1 MPAEPLP
8 SVIVA
13 APTDIVDHLAELGHP
28 WLTAVA
34 WNPREAPTGLVADAH
49 LWVPPYGVG
58 SSPEAISR
66 SIDGLTRLRVIQLMS
81 AGVDPWYRLVPE
93 GITLCSGRGVH
104 GGSTAELAVALTLA
118 LVRELPGYWDH
129 QRRGEWSRRPTH
141 QSILDRSVLMIG
153 AGDIGQRVAA
163 TLSALGA
170 QVTLVG
176 RATRQDVIGLDEVPS
191 RLPST
196 DVVVVAVPHT
206 PQTDRLVDAA
216 FLAALPD
223 GAIVVNVARGAVV
236 DTDALLAE
244 VTAGRIRAALDVTDP
259 EPLPAHHPLWTAP
272 GVLITPHVGGGVDG
286 WLGRARRLVADQVVR
301 LHEGRPL
308 RNVVTDGY

>member
-1 MPAEPLP
+1 
-8 SVIVA
+8 VIVA
-13 APTDIVDHLAELGHP
+13 APPDIVDELAGLGHR
-28 WLTAVA
+28 WLTALAWHPRDEPAGQVA
-34 WNPREAPTGLVADAH
+34 GAD

-58 SSPEAISR
+58 TSPEVIRRA
-66 SIDGLTRLRVIQLMS
+66 IDGLTHLRVIQLMS

-93 GITLCSGRGVH
+93 GITLCSGRGIH

-118 LVRELPGYWDH
+118 LVRDLPGYLDQ
-129 QRRGEWSRRPTH
+129 QRRGQWSPRKPH
-141 QSILDRSVLMIG
+141 ESVADRTVLMIG

-163 TLSALGA
+163 ALSALGA
-170 QVTLVG
+170 AVTLVG
-176 RATRQDVIGLDEVPS
+176 RTPRQDVIGLEDVPP

-196 DVVVVAVPHT
+196 DIVVIGVPHT
-206 PQTDRLVDAA
+206 PQTERLVDAE

-223 GAIVVNVARGAVV
+223 GAVVVNVARGGVV

-244 VTAGRIRAALDVTDP
+244 VSSGRIRAALDVTNP
-259 EPLPAHHPLWTAP
+259 EPLPTDHPLWSAP
-272 GVLITPHVGGGVDG
+272 GVMITPHVGGGVDG